1 MSVKMARGTDPV
13 AKAVIIGE
21 AKDLLQSYV
30 KKWPRGLSPW
40 PEGKAEKMRTY
51 REEYEYWLASDS
63 VDAATKEELRAL
75 EGNDAEIE
83 GRFKAMLSFG
93 TAGLRGIMG
102 AGIGMMNIYTVRY
115 ATQGFANLIIEK
127 GGQIGGDSPEG
138 NGVAIAHDS
147 RNNSRLFAEEAAAVL
162 AANGI
167 KSYIFDDMRPTPE
180 LSFAVRETG
189 SIAGINITASH
200 NPKEYNGYK
209 AYWADGAQL
218 GPEHADVVSAEIAK
232 IDIFEDVKTMD
243 YEEAVR
249 KGLVEI
255 LGDEMDQTY
264 IARVMETSITH
275 KYIDQV
281 AKDMKIVFTPFHGAG
296 YKLVPEILRRQGYGA
311 IIPVKEQ
318 MVPDGDFPTVKSP
331 NPENTE
337 GFALA
342 IEYAKKN
349 GAELVIGV
357 DPDSDRCGAVV
368 KSGDEYKVLSGNQ
381 IACLMMDYIFT
392 VRKELGTMPEKAFA
406 CKSIVSTVMAN
417 RICEMNGVKLYEVL
431 TGFKFIGEKI
441 KEHEENGDET
451 FVFGFEESIGFLG
464 GSYARDK
471 DAVFAA
477 MMMAEVGC
485 WYKSKGMSVYDG
497 LQALYNKYGYY
508 IENTESKVFE
518 GYDSAERREAVMSG
532 IRKNPPAEI
541 GLKVAGLKDY
551 LTDIPGFTKS
561 NVLFYDL
568 EDGCAVAVRPSGTEP
583 KIKTYVMAQGATA
596 EEAEERRK
604 AIRESVDALLEA

>member
-1 MSVKMARGTDPV
+1 
-13 AKAVIIGE
+13 
-21 AKDLLQSYV
+21 
-30 KKWPRGLSPW
+30 
-40 PEGKAEKMRTY
+40 MRNY
-51 REEYEYWLASDS
+51 REEYEYWLASDA
-63 VDAATKEELRAL
+63 VDEKTKDELRAV
-75 EGNDAEIE
+75 EGDEEEIE

-102 AGIGMMNIYTVRY
+102 PGIGCMNVYTVRY
-115 ATQGFANLIIEK
+115 ATQGLANLIIAK
-127 GGQIGGDSPEG
+127 GGQIGGDSDEG

-162 AANGI
+162 AANNI
-167 KSYIFDDMRPTPE
+167 KVYIFDDMRPTPE
-180 LSFAVRETG
+180 LSFAVRETK

-218 GPEHADVVSAEIAK
+218 GPEHADVVSSEIAK

-243 YEEAVR
+243 YNEAVR
-249 KGLVEI
+249 SGVVSI
-255 LGDEMDQTY
+255 LGDEMDQVY
-264 IARVMETSITH
+264 ISKVMETSITH

-311 IIPVKEQ
+311 IIPVEEQ
-318 MVPDGDFPTVKSP
+318 MVPDGNFPTVKSP

-342 IEYAKKN
+342 IEYAKRN

-368 KSGDEYKVLSGNQ
+368 KTGDDYKVLSGNQ
-381 IACLMMDYIFT
+381 MACLMLDYIFT
-392 VRKELGTMPEKAFA
+392 VRRELGTMPEKPFV

-417 RICEMNGVKLYEVL
+417 RICEVNDVEMVEVL

-441 KEHEENGDET
+441 KELEENGDRH

-485 WYKSKGMSVYDG
+485 WYKAKGMSVYDG
-497 LQALYNKYGYY
+497 LIALYEKYGYF
-508 IENTESKVFE
+508 IENTESTVFE
-518 GYDSAERREAVMSG
+518 GFDSAERREAVMSR
-532 IRKNPPAEI
+532 IRSNPPAEI
-541 GLKVAGLKDY
+541 GLAVDSLKDY
-551 LTDIPGFTKS
+551 MTDIPGFTKS
-561 NVLFYDL
+561 NVLFYEL
-568 EDGCAVAVRPSGTEP
+568 RDGCAVAVRPSGTEP
-583 KIKTYVMAQGATA
+583 KIKTYVMAQGAS
-596 EEAEERRK
+596 EAEAEARRK
-604 AIRESVDALLEA
+604 AIREGINALLKA

>member
-1 MSVKMARGTDPV
+1 
-13 AKAVIIGE
+13 
-21 AKDLLQSYV
+21 
-30 KKWPRGLSPW
+30 
-40 PEGKAEKMRTY
+40 MRTFM
-51 REEYEYWLASDS
+51 EEYNYWLESDA
-63 VDAATKEELRAL
+63 VDSKTKEELRSIADNK
-75 EGNDAEIE
+75 EEIE

-93 TAGLRGIMG
+93 TAGLRGIMK
-102 AGIGMMNIYTVRY
+102 AGIGNMNVYTVRY
-115 ATQGFANLIIEK
+115 ATQGLANLIIEK
-127 GGQIGGDSPEG
+127 GGQIGGNSEEG
-138 NGVAIAHDS
+138 NGVAIAYDS
-147 RNNSRLFAEEAAAVL
+147 RNNSALFAKEAASVL

-167 KSYIFDDMRPTPE
+167 KSYLFDALRPTPE

-189 SIAGINITASH
+189 SLAGINITASH

-232 IDIFEDVKTMD
+232 IDIFKDVKTMD
-243 YEEAVR
+243 FDKALEE
-249 KGLVEI
+249 GLIEM
-255 LGDEMDQTY
+255 LGEEMDETY
-264 IARVMETSITH
+264 LSKVMETSITR

-296 YKLVPEILRRQGYGA
+296 YRLVPEILRRQGYGA
-311 IIPVKEQ
+311 IIPVEEQ
-318 MVPDGDFPTVKSP
+318 MVPDGNFPTVKSP

-368 KSGDEYKVLSGNQ
+368 KSGDDYKVLSGNQ
-381 IACLMMDYIFT
+381 IACLMLDYIIT
-392 VRKELGTMPEKAFA
+392 ARREEGTMPENPFV

-417 RICEMNGVKLYEVL
+417 KICEMNNVKMFEVL

-441 KEHEENGDET
+441 KQYHETGEYS
-451 FVFGFEESIGFLG
+451 FIFGFEESIGFLG
-464 GSYARDK
+464 GTYARDK

-485 WYKSKGMSVYDG
+485 YYKAKGMSVYEG
-497 LQALYNKYGYY
+497 LQALYKKYGYY
-508 IENTESKVFE
+508 IEKTESTVFG
-518 GYDSAERREAVMSG
+518 GYDAKDRMDAVMARIRADQPKDLGLG
-532 IRKNPPAEI
+532 IV
-541 GLKVAGLKDY
+541 GVKDY
-551 LTDIPGFTKS
+551 QAGVPGFTKS

-568 EDGCAVAVRPSGTEP
+568 EDGCAVAIRPSGTEP
-583 KIKTYVMAQGATA
+583 KIKTYVMASGDSSEKASENLGQILKSV
-596 EEAEERRK
+596 EA
-604 AIRESVDALLEA
+604 VLEA

>member
-1 MSVKMARGTDPV
+1 
-13 AKAVIIGE
+13 
-21 AKDLLQSYV
+21 
-30 KKWPRGLSPW
+30 
-40 PEGKAEKMRTY
+40 MRNY
-51 REEYEYWLASDS
+51 REEYEYWLSSDS
-63 VDAATKEELRAL
+63 VDEKTKEELRAL
-75 EGNDAEIE
+75 EGNESEIE

-102 AGIGMMNIYTVRY
+102 AGIGNMNVYTVRY
-115 ATQGFANLIIEK
+115 ATQGLANLIIEK
-127 GGQIGGDSPEG
+127 GGQIGGDSKEG

-147 RNNSRLFAEEAAAVL
+147 RLNSRLFAEEAASVL

-167 KSYIFDDMRPTPE
+167 KVYIFDDMRPTPE

-232 IDIFEDVKTMD
+232 IDIFKDVKTMD
-243 YEEAVR
+243 YGEALE
-249 KGLVEI
+249 KGIIEL
-255 LGDEMDQTY
+255 LGNEMDETY
-264 IARVMETSITH
+264 MARVMETSITH

-281 AKDMKIVFTPFHGAG
+281 AKDIKIVFTPFHGAG

-311 IIPVKEQ
+311 VIPVEEQ
-318 MVPDGDFPTVKSP
+318 MVPDGNFPTVKSP

-349 GAELVIGV
+349 DAELVIGV

-368 KSGDEYKVLSGNQ
+368 KTGDEYKVLSGNQ
-381 IACLMMDYIFT
+381 IACLMLDYIIT
-392 VRKELGTMPEKAFA
+392 ERKELGIMPPKPFA
-406 CKSIVSTVMAN
+406 VKSIVSTLMAN
-417 RICEMNGVKLYEVL
+417 KICEENEVEIYEVL

-441 KEHEENGDET
+441 KELDENGDMD
-451 FVFGFEESIGFLG
+451 FIFGFEESIGFLG

-477 MMMAEVGC
+477 MMLAEVGC
-485 WYKSKGMSVYDG
+485 YYKAKGMSVYEG
-497 LQALYNKYGYY
+497 LQVLYEKYGYF
-508 IENTESKVFE
+508 IEDTQSKMFE
-518 GYDSAERREAVMSG
+518 GYDSAERREAVMSR
-532 IRKNPPAEI
+532 IRSNPPAEI
-541 GLKVAGLKDY
+541 GLKVEDLRDY
-551 LTDIPGFTKS
+551 MTDIPGFTKS
-561 NVLFYDL
+561 NVLFYYL

-583 KIKTYVMAQGATA
+583 KIKTYVMVRGETA
-596 EEAEERRK
+596 AEADEKKK
-604 AIRESVDALLEA
+604 AIREAMDALLDA

>member
-1 MSVKMARGTDPV
+1 
-13 AKAVIIGE
+13 
-21 AKDLLQSYV
+21 
-30 KKWPRGLSPW
+30 
-40 PEGKAEKMRTY
+40 MRTY
-51 REEYEYWLASDS
+51 REEYEYWLASDV
-63 VDAATKEELRAL
+63 VDEKTKEELRAI
-75 EGNDAEIE
+75 EGNEMEIE
-83 GRFKAMLSFG
+83 GRFKAMLTFG

-102 AGIGMMNIYTVRY
+102 AGIGMMNVYTVRY
-115 ATQGFANLIIEK
+115 ATQGLANLIIAK

-167 KSYIFDDMRPTPE
+167 KAYIFDDMRPTPE

-232 IDIFEDVKTMD
+232 VDIFKDVKTMD
-243 YEEAVR
+243 YNKALEE
-249 KGLVEI
+249 GLVEI
-255 LGDEMDQTY
+255 LGDEMDETY
-264 IARVMETSITH
+264 IGKVMETSITR

-281 AKDMKIVFTPFHGAG
+281 AKEMKIVFTPFHGAG

-311 IIPVKEQ
+311 IIPVEEQ
-318 MVPDGDFPTVKSP
+318 MVPDGNFPTVKSP

-349 GAELVIGV
+349 DAELVIGV

-368 KSGDEYKVLSGNQ
+368 KAKDGYKILSGNQ
-381 IACLMMDYIFT
+381 EACLMLDYIFT
-392 VRKELGTMPEKAFA
+392 VRKELGTMPEKPFV
-406 CKSIVSTVMAN
+406 CKSIVSTVMADK
-417 RICEMNGVKLYEVL
+417 IAADNGVKMYDVL

-441 KEHEENGDET
+441 KDLDENGDEH
-451 FVFGFEESIGFLG
+451 FLFGFEESIGFLG

-471 DAVFAA
+471 DAVYAA
-477 MMMAEVGC
+477 MMMAEMAC
-485 WYKSKGMSVYDG
+485 YYKAQGMSVYDG
-497 LQALYNKYGYY
+497 LMALYEKYGYFV
-508 IENTESKVFE
+508 ENTESTVFA
-518 GYDSAERREAVMSG
+518 GFDSAERREAVMAR
-532 IRKNPPAEI
+532 IREDAPAEI
-541 GLKVAGLKDY
+541 GLKVESVTDY
-551 LTDIPGFTKS
+551 LGDVPGFTKS
-561 NVLFYDL
+561 NVLFYKL

-596 EEAEERRK
+596 EEAESNRK
-604 AIRESVDALLEA
+604 AVREAIDALLA

>member
-1 MSVKMARGTDPV
+1 
-13 AKAVIIGE
+13 
-21 AKDLLQSYV
+21 
-30 KKWPRGLSPW
+30 
-40 PEGKAEKMRTY
+40 MRTY
-51 REEYEYWLASDS
+51 REEYEYWLASDI
-63 VDAATKEELRAL
+63 VDEKTKEELRAL
-75 EGNDAEIE
+75 EGKEEEIE
-83 GRFKAMLSFG
+83 GRFKAMLTFG

-102 AGIGMMNIYTVRY
+102 AGIGCMNVYTVRY
-115 ATQGFANLIIEK
+115 ATQGLANLVIAN
-127 GGQIGGDSPEG
+127 GGQIGGDSKEG

-147 RNNSRLFAEEAAAVL
+147 RLNSRLFAEEAASVL

-167 KSYIFDDMRPTPE
+167 KVYIFDDMRPTPE
-180 LSFAVRETG
+180 LSFAVRETK

-232 IDIFEDVKTMD
+232 VDIFKDVKTTD
-243 YEEAVR
+243 YKKAVED
-249 KGLVEI
+249 GIIEI
-255 LGDEMDQTY
+255 LGDEMDEVY
-264 IARVMETSITH
+264 ISRVMETSVTR

-281 AKDMKIVFTPFHGAG
+281 AKEMKIVFTPFHGAG

-311 IIPVKEQ
+311 IIPVEEQ
-318 MVPDGDFPTVKSP
+318 MIPDGNFPTVKSP

-368 KSGDEYKVLSGNQ
+368 KAGDDYKILTGNQ
-381 IACLMMDYIFT
+381 EACLMMDYIFT
-392 VRKELGTMPEKAFA
+392 VRKELGTMPKNPFV

-417 RICEMNGVKLYEVL
+417 KIADYNNVKMYEVL

-441 KEHEENGDET
+441 KEHEENGDEN

-471 DAVFAA
+471 DAVYAA
-477 MMMAEVGC
+477 MMMAEMAC
-485 WYKSKGMSVYDG
+485 WYKARGMSVYDG
-497 LQALYNKYGYY
+497 LIALYEKYGWF
-508 IENTESKVFE
+508 IENTESTVFA
-518 GYDSAERREAVMSG
+518 GFDSAEKREAVMAR
-532 IRKNPPAEI
+532 IRENAPEEI
-541 GLKVAGLKDY
+541 GLKVESVTDY
-551 LTDIPGFTKS
+551 LGDVPGFTKS
-561 NVLFYDL
+561 NVLFYNL
-568 EDGCAVAVRPSGTEP
+568 ADGCAVAVRPSGTEP
-583 KIKTYVMAQGATA
+583 KIKTYVMVKGDTPEKA
-596 EEAEERRK
+596 EENRK
-604 AIRESVDALLEA
+604 AVRDAVDALLS

>member
-1 MSVKMARGTDPV
+1 
-13 AKAVIIGE
+13 
-21 AKDLLQSYV
+21 
-30 KKWPRGLSPW
+30 
-40 PEGKAEKMRTY
+40 MRTY
-51 REEYEYWLASDS
+51 REEYEYWLASDV
-63 VDAATKEELRAL
+63 VDEKTKEELKAI
-75 EGNDAEIE
+75 EGNDLEIE
-83 GRFKAMLSFG
+83 GRFKAMLTFG

-102 AGIGMMNIYTVRY
+102 AGIGMMNVYTVRY
-115 ATQGFANLIIEK
+115 ATQGLANLIIAN

-167 KSYIFDDMRPTPE
+167 KVYIFDDMRPTPE

-218 GPEHADVVSAEIAK
+218 GPEHADIVSAEIAK
-232 IDIFEDVKTMD
+232 VDIFKDVKTMD
-243 YEEAVR
+243 YDKAVAE
-249 KGLVEI
+249 GLIEI
-255 LGDEMDQTY
+255 LGDEMDEIY
-264 IARVMETSITH
+264 IGKVMETSITH

-296 YKLVPEILRRQGYGA
+296 YKLVPEILKRQGYGA
-311 IIPVKEQ
+311 IIPVEEQ
-318 MVPDGDFPTVKSP
+318 MIPDGNFPTVKSP

-349 GAELVIGV
+349 DAELVIGV

-368 KSGDEYKVLSGNQ
+368 KAKDGYKILSGNQ
-381 IACLMMDYIFT
+381 EACLMLDYIFT
-392 VRKELGTMPEKAFA
+392 VRKELGKMPEKPFV
-406 CKSIVSTVMAN
+406 CKSIVSTVMADK
-417 RICEMNGVKLYEVL
+417 IAADNGVKMYDVL

-441 KEHEENGDET
+441 KDLDENGDEH
-451 FVFGFEESIGFLG
+451 FLFGFEESIGFLG

-471 DAVFAA
+471 DAVYAA
-477 MMMAEVGC
+477 MMMAEMAC
-485 WYKSKGMSVYDG
+485 YYKAQGMSVYDG
-497 LQALYNKYGYY
+497 LMALYEKYGYFV
-508 IENTESKVFE
+508 ENTESTVFA
-518 GYDSAERREAVMSG
+518 GFDSAERREAVMAR
-532 IRKNPPAEI
+532 IREDAPEEI
-541 GLKVAGLKDY
+541 GLKVESVTDY
-551 LTDIPGFTKS
+551 LGDVPGFTKS
-561 NVLFYDL
+561 NVLFYKL
-568 EDGCAVAVRPSGTEP
+568 ADGCAVAVRPSGTEP

-596 EEAEERRK
+596 EEAEKNRK
-604 AIRESVDALLEA
+604 AVREAVNELLS

>member
-1 MSVKMARGTDPV
+1 
-13 AKAVIIGE
+13 
-21 AKDLLQSYV
+21 
-30 KKWPRGLSPW
+30 
-40 PEGKAEKMRTY
+40 MRTF
-51 REEYEYWLASDS
+51 REEYEYWLASDV
-63 VDAATKEELRAL
+63 VDEKTKEELRAL
-75 EGNDAEIE
+75 EGKDEEIE
-83 GRFKAMLSFG
+83 GRFKAMLTFG

-102 AGIGMMNIYTVRY
+102 AGIGCMNVYTVRY
-115 ATQGFANLIIEK
+115 ATQGLANLVIAN
-127 GGQIGGDSPEG
+127 GGQIGGDSKEG

-147 RNNSRLFAEEAAAVL
+147 RLNSRLFAEEAASVL

-167 KSYIFDDMRPTPE
+167 KVYIFDDMRPTPE
-180 LSFAVRETG
+180 LSFAVRETK

-232 IDIFEDVKTMD
+232 VDIFKDVKTTD
-243 YEEAVR
+243 YKKAVED
-249 KGLVEI
+249 GIIEI
-255 LGDEMDQTY
+255 LGDEMDEVY
-264 IARVMETSITH
+264 ISRVMETSVTR

-281 AKDMKIVFTPFHGAG
+281 AKEMKIVFTPFHGAG

-311 IIPVKEQ
+311 IIPVEEQ
-318 MVPDGDFPTVKSP
+318 MIPDGNFPTVKSP

-368 KSGDEYKVLSGNQ
+368 KAGDDYKILTGNQ
-381 IACLMMDYIFT
+381 EACLMMDYIFT
-392 VRKELGTMPEKAFA
+392 VRKELGTMPKNPFV

-417 RICEMNGVKLYEVL
+417 KIADYNNVKMYEVL

-441 KEHEENGDET
+441 KEHEENGDEN

-471 DAVFAA
+471 DAVYAA
-477 MMMAEVGC
+477 MMMAEMAC
-485 WYKSKGMSVYDG
+485 WYKARGMSVYDG
-497 LQALYNKYGYY
+497 LIALYEKYGWF
-508 IENTESKVFE
+508 IENTESTVFA
-518 GYDSAERREAVMSG
+518 GFDSAEKREAVMAR
-532 IRKNPPAEI
+532 IRENAPEEI
-541 GLKVAGLKDY
+541 GLKVESVTDY
-551 LTDIPGFTKS
+551 LGDVPGFTKS
-561 NVLFYDL
+561 NVLFYNL
-568 EDGCAVAVRPSGTEP
+568 ADGCAVAVRPSGTEP
-583 KIKTYVMAQGATA
+583 KIKTYVMVKGDTPEKA
-596 EEAEERRK
+596 EENRK
-604 AIRESVDALLEA
+604 AVRDAVDALLS